1 MFYNCFMRE
10 KEKVTFTNMCLIYH
24 DDMILVQ
31 ERTKKDWPGL
41 TFPGGH
47 VEKGENFIESIIRE
61 VKEETGLTIINPVLC
76 VMEEYKVEADEDR
89 YVMLFY
95 KTDKYE
101 GELISSN
108 EGKVF
113 WINKDDFD
121 KYELS
126 LDLDRIYQ
134 IMTTDNLSE
143 LIYEYKDDEYI
154 SYIK

>member
-1 MFYNCFMRE
+1 
-10 KEKVTFTNMCLIYH
+10 
-24 DDMILVQ
+24 
-31 ERTKKDWPGL
+31 
-41 TFPGGH
+41 
-47 VEKGENFIESIIRE
+47 
-61 VKEETGLTIINPVLC
+61 
-76 VMEEYKVEADEDR
+76 
-89 YVMLFY
+89 MLFY

-113 WINKDDFD
+113 WVNKDDFD